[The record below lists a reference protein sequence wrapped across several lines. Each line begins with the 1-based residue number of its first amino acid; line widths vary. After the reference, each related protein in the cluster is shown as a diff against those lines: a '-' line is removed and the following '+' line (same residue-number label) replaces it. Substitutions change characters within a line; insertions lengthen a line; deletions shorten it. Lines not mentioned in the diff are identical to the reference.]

1 MITTNGAKIITY
13 NKIIVTNTPSM
24 TKTDGTTVEYLTGGS
39 ASYAFK
45 RCSWKNTDDA
55 TTSSRYDGMVM
66 NLGVGS
72 AEPSASDYWLDETE
86 ISGTDINTI
95 ITCSYPGSDTWNAAI
110 LDNGN
115 IAFTY
120 VFRNTGSDAI
130 TVTEI
135 GISYVCSAG
144 KYLVGRK
151 LIAPRTIQPGETV
164 TFTYELAYA

>member
-13 NKIIVTNTPSM
+13 NKINTSNTTSM

-39 ASYAFK
+39 ATYAFR
-45 RCSWKNTDDA
+45 RCSWKNTVDVTSA
-55 TTSSRYDGMVM
+55 TSENGMVM

-95 ITCSYPGSDTWNAAI
+95 ITCSYPGSDTWNAAV

-135 GISYVCSAG
+135 GLSYVCPAG

>member
-13 NKIIVTNTPSM
+13 TKIMVTNTTSM

-39 ASYAFK
+39 ATYAFR
-45 RCSWKNTDDA
+45 RCSWKNIDDA

-72 AEPSASDYWLDETE
+72 AEPSASDYWLDKTE
-86 ISGTDINTI
+86 IGGTDINTI
-95 ITCSYPGSDTWNAAI
+95 ITCSYPGSDNWNASI

-115 IAFTY
+115 IAYTY
-120 VFRNTGSDAI
+120 VFHNTGSDAI

-135 GISYVCSAG
+135 GLSYVCSAG

-151 LIAPRTIQPGETV
+151 LIAPRTIQPDEAV
-164 TFTYELAYA
+164 TFTYILGYA